1 MLDICLHMV
10 YNPLMDKLDLS
21 QVLNLRIDQETFDML
36 RDQSVNDM
44 RSMSAQVRYLIRKE
58 YDRRQTTDKPAAQY
72 AAE

>member
-1 MLDICLHMV
+1 MV

-44 RSMSAQVRYLIRKE
+44 RSMSAQVRFLIRKE
-58 YDRRQTTDKPAAQY
+58 YDQRQTTDKPEREY